1 MNMTRFKKE
10 NLEKLYKPSLKLSGE
25 DNGQVTII
33 GGSSLFHGAPLLS
46 LKVASRISSMVFFA
60 SPQRSLDKVAEKT
73 KSKLMSFVWVP
84 WKEVDDYIRKSD
96 AVLIGPG
103 FMRFGSEK
111 RVPSGLE
118 CDLECKKTKKITK
131 ELLEAF
137 PDKKWVIDAGSLQ
150 VINPGWIPQGSIV
163 TPNIKEH
170 KNLFADLDPESVA
183 KKYKCTVLY
192 KSNPTLICSAKECI
206 EVAGG
211 NGGLAKGGMGDV
223 LAGLTVSLFAKND
236 AILAG
241 SCASYISK
249 IAADKLFERVG
260 TNYNADDLADEIP
273 SVFSSLVG

>member
-1 MNMTRFKKE
+1 MNKFNK
-10 NLEKLYKPSLKLSGE
+10 NDLSKLYKPSLSLSGE
-25 DNGQVTII
+25 DNGQITII

-60 SPQRSLDKVAEKT
+60 SPQKSLERTAEKT
-73 KSKLMSFVWVP
+73 KSKLMSFIWVP
-84 WKEVDDYIRKSD
+84 WSDVDDYIQKSD

-103 FMRFGSEK
+103 FMRFESESK
-111 RVPSGLE
+111 VPSGLE

-131 ELLEAF
+131 ELLEKF

-150 VINPGWIPQGSIV
+150 VINPSWIPRSSIV

-170 KNLFADLDPESVA
+170 KNLFGDLDPESVA

-206 EVAGG
+206 EVPGG

-223 LAGLTVSLFAKND
+223 LAGLAVSLFAKND
-236 AILAG
+236 ALLAG

-260 TNYNADDLADEIP
+260 ANYNADDLADEIP
-273 SVFSSLVG
+273 SVYAAMAD